1 MRTLIAR
8 GCVKLAAIA
17 VLMSLAVAC
26 GGSPAPPSATVSPST
41 PATAEEAEIRSPTP
55 ATAPEATGTPPPRPP
70 STLLFAAS
78 EAEGTLHVFR
88 NLDDEPIAVIPT
100 VPGAHNLAV
109 SPDGRWIAVS
119 SPSAG
124 EVSIIDSRALTE
136 VARLTIGQRPHDVLF
151 SRDAT
156 LLYVSRDA
164 GSGLQV
170 VEVGTWRL
178 VRSIEVGISQHSL
191 AFDADESQLW
201 MTIGLNAYPSERRSV
216 LVLDLA
222 TLSVLARIDT
232 GRDAHDIARSPDGR
246 EFWITNSGVP
256 SVVDN
261 HVTIIDATTRS
272 FRQLHIGSYP
282 SHPFKADRD
291 VSPPDVVMPSLVWLT
306 DIGRGALFGVDPAQG
321 LVSVEVATPS
331 QSLHHVAL
339 DPFGRAYVA
348 DSGSDSVVV
357 VDLSTGSIVARLP
370 VAGPH
375 GVGLLVDSVVA
386 AHGR

>member
-1 MRTLIAR
+1 MQSLKAL
-8 GCVKLAAIA
+8 GCVKLAAVA
-17 VLMSLAVAC
+17 VWMSLAAAC
-26 GGSPAPPSATVSPST
+26 GGSPAPPTATVSPSA
-41 PATAEEAEIRSPTP
+41 PAATVEVETRSPTP
-55 ATAPEATGTPPPRPP
+55 ATAPEATGTPPSPPP

-78 EAEGTLHVFR
+78 EADGALYVFR
-88 NLDDEPIAVIPT
+88 NLDVDPIAMIPT
-100 VPGAHNLAV
+100 VPGPHNLAL
-109 SPDGRWIAVS
+109 SPDGRWVAVS

-124 EVSIIDSRALTE
+124 EVSIIDSRALVE

-164 GSGLQV
+164 GSALQV

-191 AFDADESQLW
+191 AFNADESQLW
-201 MTIGLNAYPSERRSV
+201 MTIGLDAYPSERRSV

-256 SVVDN
+256 SVVDD

-272 FRQLHIGSYP
+272 FRQLHIGAYP

-291 VSPPDVVMPSLVWLT
+291 LSPPDAVMPSLVWLT

-321 LVSVEVATPS
+321 LVSIEVTTPS

-339 DPFGRAYVA
+339 DPSGRAYVA
-348 DSGSDSVVV
+348 DSGSDGVVV
-357 VDLSTGSIVARLP
+357 IDLSTGSIVARLP
-370 VAGPH
+370 VASPH
-375 GVGLLVDSVVA
+375 GVGLLVESA
-386 AHGR
+386 AAEEP

>member
-1 MRTLIAR
+1 MRTLIAL
-8 GCVKLAAIA
+8 GCVKLATVA
-17 VLMSLAVAC
+17 VLISLAAAC
-26 GGSPAPPSATVSPST
+26 GGSRAPPSATVSPNT
-41 PATAEEAEIRSPTP
+41 PATAEEVEIRSPTP
-55 ATAPEATGTPPPRPP
+55 ATAPEATGTPLPPPP
-70 STLLFAAS
+70 STLLFVTS
-78 EAEGTLHVFR
+78 EADGALHVFR
-88 NLDDEPIAVIPT
+88 GLDDEPIAVIPT

-124 EVSIIDSRALTE
+124 EVSIVDSRALVE
-136 VARLTIGQRPHDVLF
+136 VARLAIGQRPHDVLF

-164 GSGLQV
+164 GSALQV

-191 AFDADESQLW
+191 AFNADESQLW
-201 MTIGLNAYPSERRSV
+201 MTIGLNAYPAEPRSV

-232 GRDAHDIARSPDGR
+232 GRDAHDIARSPDGL

-282 SHPFKADRD
+282 SHPFKADRE
-291 VSPPDVVMPSLVWLT
+291 VSPPDVVMPSLVWIS
-306 DIGRGALFGVDPAQG
+306 DIGRGALLAVDPAREF
-321 LVSVEVATPS
+321 VSVEIDIPS
-331 QSLHHVAL
+331 QSLHHVVL

-375 GVGLLVDSVVA
+375 GVGLLVDSVA
-386 AHGR
+386 SAPGR